1 MMNEWKRAVLPTIV
15 CAVLAAGWMQ
25 EIRSSGDLTD
35 SVLRL
40 ALGCDDESA
49 YTLRCYRWRSKT
61 EVV

>member
-1 MMNEWKRAVLPTIV
+1 MNERQRMVLPIIV
-15 CAVLAAGWMQ
+15 CAVLAAGWIQ

-40 ALGCDDESA
+40 ALGCDDERT
-49 YTLRCYRWRSKT
+49 YTPRCYRWRSKT